1 MLKLIRL
8 GFVLYL
14 TGCIDLSVIELMGH
28 RMSPNATCM
37 LDKSVSFIP
46 INYDWALLLKGTG
59 SIISS
64 LTTLIFLI
72 AQSPHQMKG
81 LLYSC
86 YYAFNGITKVWI

>member
-46 INYDWALLLKGTG
+46 INYD
-59 SIISS
+59 
-64 LTTLIFLI
+64 
-72 AQSPHQMKG
+72 
-81 LLYSC
+81 
-86 YYAFNGITKVWI
+86 